1 MNNLRSVGI
10 ASVGAYT
17 PAKRLTN
24 FDLEKMIDTSDE
36 WIRTRT
42 GIKERRI
49 VENGVCTSD
58 MGVIA
63 ARMALERAGVSPD
76 EVDLIITGTAT
87 PDMFF
92 PSTGCIIQDKL
103 GASKAAAFD
112 LEAGCTGFVYSI
124 AVGAQFVQTGLYKN
138 VLVVGSDTLSKVT
151 DWTDRNT
158 CVLFGD
164 GAGAVLLKPVPEGTG
179 ILSLYLG
186 ADGSG
191 GELLKIPGGGSKHPA
206 NKESV
211 EKKQHYIK
219 MAGNEV
225 FKFATRIMEVAA
237 LEAIKRSG
245 LTVED
250 VSCFIP
256 HQANVRIIEA
266 AAKRLRIPMDKVFVN
281 VSNYG
286 NTSNGSIPIA
296 LFEAQEQGRI
306 KKGDAIVIVAFG
318 AGLTWASSVIRW

>member
-1 MNNLRSVGI
+1 MNKLRAVGI

-42 GIKERRI
+42 GIRERRI

-87 PDMFF
+87 PDMMF
-92 PSTGCIIQDKL
+92 PSTGCLIQDKL

-124 AVGAQFVQTGLYKN
+124 AVGSQFVQTGLYDN

-191 GELLKIPGGGSKHPA
+191 GELLKLPGGGSRYPA

-225 FKFATRIMEVAA
+225 FKFATKIMEEAT

-245 LTVED
+245 
-250 VSCFIP
+250 VSVDEVKCFIP
-256 HQANVRIIEA
+256 HQANIRIIEA
-266 AAKRLRIPMDKVFVN
+266 AAKRLGIPMDKVFVN

-296 LFEAQEQGRI
+296 LFEAQDQGRI
-306 KKGDAIVIVAFG
+306 KKGDIVVIVAFG
-318 AGLTWASSVIRW
+318 AGLTWASSVIKW

>member
-1 MNNLRSVGI
+1 MNKLRAVGI

-42 GIKERRI
+42 GIRERRI

-63 ARMALERAGVSPD
+63 ARIALERAGVSPD

-87 PDMFF
+87 PDMMF
-92 PSTGCIIQDKL
+92 PSTGCLIQDKL

-124 AVGAQFVQTGLYKN
+124 AVGAQFVQTGLYDN

-191 GELLKIPGGGSKHPA
+191 GELLKLPGGGSRYPA

-225 FKFATRIMEVAA
+225 FKFATKIMEEAT

-245 LTVED
+245 
-250 VSCFIP
+250 VSVDEVKCFIP
-256 HQANVRIIEA
+256 HQANIRIIEA
-266 AAKRLRIPMDKVFVN
+266 AAKRLGIPMDKVFVN

-296 LFEAQEQGRI
+296 LFEAQDQGRI
-306 KKGDAIVIVAFG
+306 KKGDIVVIVAFG
-318 AGLTWASSVIRW
+318 AGLTWASSVIKW